1 MKIFSFHF
9 SLVVALILPLSVS
22 SQAQEKVIQTDDILK
37 TIFAQVNQETIAEVQ
52 LKEFIAQQKSNSF
65 YHGKPPEGSEA
76 DFIKE
81 TEALLIEHFILAHA
95 AKETGLSVNKEAIE
109 QKVSAYDKQFEG
121 NEQWQSVR
129 TGYLPLYRQ
138 LLEVSDLAKQY
149 QSFIKDSITLSTEQ
163 VKSFYQDNL
172 DKFTQPPQNRVG
184 IILISV
190 SPSAGGFVWQAV
202 EEQIANIH
210 GKLLSGA
217 DFSELAQLHSTDIS
231 ADQGGDMGF
240 THEGMIAKKVEDLMV
255 ELTPGDI
262 TEPVVLLEGIAIF
275 KLIDRKPAITHDFSE
290 VKQRANALA
299 LNDAK
304 TQAWQ
309 QTLNEL
315 KSTTVIKL
323 HKKNVEP
330 G

>member
-1 MKIFSFHF
+1 MKIFSFPF
-9 SLVVALILPLSVS
+9 ALVVAFILPLSIN
-22 SQAQEKVIQTDDILK
+22 SQAQDKVVNADDILK
-37 TIFAQVNQETIAEVQ
+37 TVFAQVNKTSIVEVQ
-52 LKEFIAQQKSNSF
+52 LKEFIAQQKSASF

-81 TEALLIEHFILAHA
+81 TEALLIEQFLLAQA
-95 AKETGLSVNKEAIE
+95 AKKEGLSASKETIE
-109 QKVSAYDKQFEG
+109 QHMFAYDKKFESS
-121 NEQWQSVR
+121 EQWQSIR
-129 TGYLPLYRQ
+129 ESYLPLYQQ
-138 LLEVSDLAKQY
+138 LLEVEDLAKQY
-149 QSFIKDSITLSTEQ
+149 QSYIKNSITLSTEQ
-163 VKSFYQDNL
+163 VKGFYQSNL

-210 GKLLSGA
+210 EKLTKGA
-217 DFSELAQLHSTDIS
+217 KFSELAQLHSTDIT

-240 THEGMIAKKVEDLMV
+240 AHEGMIVKKVETLME

-262 TEPVVLLEGIAIF
+262 TEPVILLEGIAIF
-275 KLIDRKPAITHDFSE
+275 KLIDRKAAIIHDFSE
-290 VKQRANALA
+290 VKQRASALA

-309 QTLNEL
+309 ETLTEL
-315 KSTTVIKL
+315 KNKAVIKL
-323 HKKNVEP
+323 HKSNVEP